1 MMLVAVG
8 DIVHFHSATVGYP
21 KYHIC
26 ISEILGTNAAVF
38 LFLNSKAGWHGDLI
52 LPLGAIPCIP
62 SSSTVESIVSFS
74 DLVRANSRQ
83 LTLFKASVLGTLP
96 PAVARLLETHAQ
108 TVPTLTA
115 QDRKLVLAGLA
126 QIV

>member
-1 MMLVAVG
+1 MPVSVG
-8 DIVHFHSATVGYP
+8 DVVRFYSSVAGHT

-26 ISEILGTNAAVF
+26 IKEVIGPSAAVF
-38 LFLNSKAGWHGDLI
+38 LFLNSESGWKGDFV

-62 SSSTVESIVSFS
+62 SSSTVESVVSFS
-74 DLVRANSRQ
+74 VLVRANSRQ

-96 PAVARLLETHAQ
+96 PAAARWLETHAQ

>member
-1 MMLVAVG
+1 MPIAVG
-8 DIVHFHSATVGYP
+8 DVVRFYSSTAGHL
-21 KYHIC
+21 KYYIC
-26 ISEILGTNAAVF
+26 IKEVIDPNAAVF
-38 LFLNSKAGWHGDLI
+38 LFLNSKSGWRGDFV

-74 DLVRANSRQ
+74 DLVRVNSRQ

-96 PAVARLLETHAQ
+96 PAAARSLETHAQ
-108 TVPTLTA
+108 TVPTLNA